1 MAQEIKLNKN
11 EVDPEMLKHLELLEK
26 MEMLQMMNELNLFK
40 DLKSSEKV
48 EGKKK

>member
-1 MAQEIKLNKN
+1 MAQEVKLTKN
-11 EVDPEMLKHLELLEK
+11 EPDPEMLKHLDLLEK